1 MNSVSG
7 NPDQPSPRRTW
18 YEKFRDAF
26 RGVRSGMRGQ
36 SSFQVHIVMAVA
48 VIGAGAALRVELW
61 QWCMLLLCIGGVL
74 TAEMFNS
81 ALERMAKVIDRDHN
95 PTLGEALDT
104 ASAAVLFASLGAAIV
119 GVIIFLNRI
128 IELLHR

>member
-1 MNSVSG
+1 MSNSVEG
-7 NPDQPSPRRTW
+7 PNNPRRTW

-26 RGVRSGMRGQ
+26 RGVRTGMRGQ
-36 SSFQVHIVMAVA
+36 SSFQVHIVMAIA
-48 VIGAGAALRVELW
+48 VIGAGAALRVALW
-61 QWCMLLLCIGGVL
+61 QWCVLLLCIGGVL

-104 ASAAVLFASLGAAIV
+104 AIPPRSYSPRSARRLWVRLLF
-119 GVIIFLNRI
+119 
-128 IELLHR
+128 